1 MRLRQQSLF
10 KIDFSNA
17 ATPPIGYRIVDAEK
31 RGAKVKKKLE
41 IDPFHA
47 DTVRLAFRLSR
58 EGDGISGRMGV
69 KAFAPTAAARLKR
82 LYDAIESD
90 VADLED
96 ESPKERFV
104 ELRAL
109 RSQAQ
114 ADAERA
120 TVALQA
126 AGPEI
131 TPAKLRIFAD
141 AGRKRLRGPNGGYR
155 RDQLRA
161 LAQRIEVAEGEVR
174 IMGSRS
180 ELLRTLA
187 ASGGAKSA
195 ARGVSSFVP
204 KWRATPDSDDH
215 YVYAVALR

>member
-1 MRLRQQSLF
+1 MRLRQQFLF

-17 ATPPIGYRIVDAEK
+17 ATPPIGYRVVDAEK
-31 RGAKVKKKLE
+31 CGAKVKKKLE
-41 IDPFHA
+41 IDPLHA
-47 DTVRLAFRLSR
+47 DTVRLAFLLSR

-69 KAFAPTAAARLKR
+69 KAFAPTAARLKP
-82 LYDAIESD
+82 LYAAIESG
-90 VADLED
+90 VADIED
-96 ESPKERFV
+96 ESLKERIA

-109 RSQAQ
+109 KSQAQ

-141 AGRKRLRGPNGGYR
+141 AARKRLRGPHGGYR

-161 LAQRIEVAEGEVR
+161 LAQRVEVAEGEVR
-174 IMGSRS
+174 IMGSRN

-187 ASGGAKSA
+187 ASNGAKSPT
-195 ARGVSSFVP
+195 RGVPSFVP
-204 KWRATPDSDDH
+204 KWRMGWDSNP
-215 YVYAVALR
+215 R